1 MNKLHMLVLAGAMLG
16 LSAHASAEVVN
27 LTNSA
32 DGANRDAGISA
43 VKQKLQDACKGR
55 KGTPDMAS
63 FEVVFERPAP
73 TLTFQSRITWME
85 NSNATCPE
93 HVALTCRRKPGT
105 ANESPATAGFFRLAL
120 AQCHDR
126 CIAA

>member
-43 VKQKLQDACKGR
+43 VEQKLQDACKGR

-63 FEVVFERPAP
+63 FEVVFEKTSTNPDVP
-73 TLTFQSRITWME
+73 
-85 NSNATCPE
+85 
-93 HVALTCRRKPGT
+93 KPYYVDGKLKCDV
-105 ANESPATAGFFRLAL
+105 P
-120 AQCHDR
+120 
-126 CIAA
+126 